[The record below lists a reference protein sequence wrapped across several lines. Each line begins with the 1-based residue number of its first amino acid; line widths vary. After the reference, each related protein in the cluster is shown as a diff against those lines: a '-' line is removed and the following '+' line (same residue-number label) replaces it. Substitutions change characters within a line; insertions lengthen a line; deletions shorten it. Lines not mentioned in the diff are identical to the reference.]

1 MASVTSSRRANGTVP
16 TENAGKSDAPKK
28 TKAPATSKKVKIR
41 RLPPGMTGDECWN
54 ILGGEWKVD
63 NGKVDWVRFD
73 SGKVANGPFKESKPA
88 TAYLRLIDATQ
99 DFAAL
104 QQLVKTPDIWRDA
117 KETFNDPCLRAPPE
131 LVVTEFPK
139 VAMGKTRVDPRQGT
153 IDTDPTY
160 MAFLQQLTEPITSI
174 RDAELGAEDD
184 ASKDKP
190 KVTSTPLVTFI
201 KEKKEAKAK
210 EAAAAKSAKQHARQ
224 ESSGVGKNKDN
235 DDTKKKGKGKESKSS
250 EKTEKASE
258 KGKEKDKQPVKIMTK
273 KAAQQEAVEAAN
285 AVADQIATSKTA
297 DDGGVPKSRRAG
309 IAAAAKLLQRDLG
322 LSPGS
327 AHRRAR
333 QDAAKADTTTK
344 PEPVKAPEK
353 EEEKPKEKEKGKERE
368 REKKGKNAE
377 PQEPAVPT
385 GPKAQN
391 TEGSRRS
398 RGKGKAAAATEPNKG
413 KAAPE
418 PSKPT
423 TGPIILLKKES
434 NKKEEAAPTS
444 SASPAT
450 PAQSST
456 ASNATPAP
464 PTGPKAASGGKGAAS
479 SKATQSQKKG
489 GVAQPSAGATRAF
502 VKHAN
507 PSQGVTEPLL
517 KQAMEVFGSVT
528 FVEIDKRKG
537 FAYVDFGDHAA
548 LTKAI
553 AASPVSIAQGTVQV
567 LERKDKKPAAP
578 APAAAAAT
586 PAATQPAPA
595 EKAAPEASAAAATTP
610 TTSEKPKRGRGGRGR
625 RGGGGGKENAGNAAE
640 GKGSP
645 AAPPAT

>member
-1 MASVTSSRRANGTVP
+1 MGDKVHSLPPLHSSTTIAWANGTVP

-139 VAMGKTRVDPRQGT
+139 VAM
-153 IDTDPTY
+153 
-160 MAFLQQLTEPITSI
+160 EPITSI

-210 EAAAAKSAKQHARQ
+210 EAAAAKTAKQHARQ

-273 KAAQQEAVEAAN
+273 KAAQQEAAEAAN

-391 TEGSRRS
+391 TEGSRRAKLLLS
-398 RGKGKAAAATEPNKG
+398 P
-413 KAAPE
+413 P
-418 PSKPT
+418 KPT

-456 ASNATPAP
+456 ASNATP
-464 PTGPKAASGGKGAAS
+464 TGPKAASGGKGAAS

-489 GVAQPSAGATRAF
+489 GAAQPSAGATRAF

-578 APAAAAAT
+578 GPAAAAAT

-595 EKAAPEASAAAATTP
+595 EKAAPEASAAVATTP

>member
-1 MASVTSSRRANGTVP
+1 MASVATSRKANGTSA

-28 TKAPATSKKVKIR
+28 PKAPATSKKVKIR
-41 RLPPGMTGDECWN
+41 RLPPGMTADECWS
-54 ILGGEWKVD
+54 ILGDEWKAD

-73 SGKVANGPFKESKPA
+73 AGKVANGPFKESKPA
-88 TAYLRLIDATQ
+88 TAYLRLLDATQ
-99 DFAAL
+99 DFATL
-104 QQLVKTPDIWRDA
+104 QQLVRTQGLWQDSKD
-117 KETFNDPCLRAPPE
+117 TFNDPCLRAPPE
-131 LVVTEFPK
+131 LVVAEFGK
-139 VAMGKTRVDPRQGT
+139 VAAGKARIDPRQGT

-174 RDAELGAEDD
+174 RDAELGADDD

-224 ESSGVGKNKDN
+224 ESSGVGKNKDG
-235 DDTKKKGKGKESKSS
+235 DDGKKKGKGKESKSS
-250 EKTEKASE
+250 EKTEKASD

-273 KAAQQEAVEAAN
+273 KAALQEAAEAAN
-285 AVADQIATSKTA
+285 AVADQIASSKAA
-297 DDGGVPKSRRAG
+297 DDNGAVPKSRRAG

-344 PEPVKAPEK
+344 PEPAKAPEK

-368 REKKGKNAE
+368 RDRKGKNAE
-377 PQEPAVPT
+377 KEEPAPPT
-385 GPKAQN
+385 GPKVQS
-391 TEGSRRS
+391 TEGSRRT
-398 RGKGKAAAATEPNKG
+398 RGKGKAAAATEPSKG
-413 KAAPE
+413 KPAAE
-418 PSKPT
+418 TSKPT
-423 TGPIILLKKES
+423 TGPIILLKKE
-434 NKKEEAAPTS
+434 NTKKEEASPTN

-450 PAQSST
+450 PTQNPT
-456 ASNATPAP
+456 SNATPAP

-479 SKATQSQKKG
+479 KANQSQKKG
-489 GVAQPSAGATRAF
+489 AAQTATGATRAF

-507 PSQGVTEPLL
+507 PSQGVTEALL
-517 KQAMEVFGSVT
+517 KQAMEVFGTVT

-537 FAYVDFGDHAA
+537 FAYVDFGDQAA
-548 LTKAI
+548 LAKAI

-567 LERKDKKPAAP
+567 LERKDKKPAAAA
-578 APAAAAAT
+578 APAASTT
-586 PAATQPAPA
+586 PAAAQSMPA
-595 EKAAPEASAAAATTP
+595 EKAAPESPAAATTP

-625 RGGGGGKENAGNAAE
+625 RGGGGGKDGANAGD

-645 AAPPAT
+645 AAPAAT

>member
-1 MASVTSSRRANGTVP
+1 MASVASSRKANGTNS
-16 TENAGKSDAPKK
+16 TENTGKPDAPKK

-54 ILGGEWKVD
+54 LLGDEWKVE
-63 NGKVDWVRFD
+63 NGKVDWIRFD
-73 SGKVANGPFKESKPA
+73 AGKVASGPFKESKPA

-104 QQLVKTPDIWRDA
+104 AQLVKTPDIWRDA
-117 KETFNDPCLRAPPE
+117 KDTFNDPCLRAPPE
-131 LVVTEFPK
+131 LVVAEFPK
-139 VAMGKTRVDPRQGT
+139 VAMGKARIDPRQGT

-174 RDAELGAEDD
+174 RDADLGDEDD
-184 ASKDKP
+184 SGKSKP

-224 ESSGVGKNKDN
+224 ESSGVGKNKEN
-235 DDTKKKGKGKESKSS
+235 EDTKKKGKGKESKSS
-250 EKTEKASE
+250 DKTEKASD
-258 KGKEKDKQPVKIMTK
+258 KGKEKDKQPVKIMK
-273 KAAQQEAVEAAN
+273 KAAQQEAAEAAN
-285 AVADQIATSKTA
+285 TVADQIAASKTA
-297 DDGGVPKSRRAG
+297 DDVAVPKSRRAG

-344 PEPVKAPEK
+344 PEPAKAPEK
-353 EEEKPKEKEKGKERE
+353 EEEKPKEKEKGRE
-368 REKKGKNAE
+368 REKDKKGKNAE
-377 PQEPAVPT
+377 TQEPTVPT
-385 GPKAQN
+385 GPKMQS

-398 RGKGKAAAATEPNKG
+398 RGKGKAAAVAESSKG
-413 KAAPE
+413 KAAAE

-423 TGPIILLKKES
+423 TGPIILLKKE

-444 SASPAT
+444 SASPVAPT
-450 PAQSST
+450 QSST
-456 ASNATPAP
+456 ASNSTPAP
-464 PTGPKAASGGKGAAS
+464 PTGPKAAAGGKGAAS
-479 SKATQSQKKG
+479 SAKANQSQKKG
-489 GVAQPSAGATRAF
+489 APQPAAGTTRAF

-517 KQAMEVFGSVT
+517 KQAMEAFGAVT

-548 LTKAI
+548 LAKAI
-553 AASPVSIAQGTVQV
+553 AASPVPIAQGTVQV
-567 LERKDKKPAAP
+567 LERKDKKPAAAA
-578 APAAAAAT
+578 APAGPAT
-586 PAATQPAPA
+586 PAAAQLAPA
-595 EKAAPEASAAAATTP
+595 EKPAPEASAAAAAP
-610 TTSEKPKRGRGGRGR
+610 SASEKPKRGRGGRGR
-625 RGGGGGKENAGNAAE
+625 RGGGGGKENAGNSAE
-640 GKGSP
+640 GKGS
-645 AAPPAT
+645 AAPSTT